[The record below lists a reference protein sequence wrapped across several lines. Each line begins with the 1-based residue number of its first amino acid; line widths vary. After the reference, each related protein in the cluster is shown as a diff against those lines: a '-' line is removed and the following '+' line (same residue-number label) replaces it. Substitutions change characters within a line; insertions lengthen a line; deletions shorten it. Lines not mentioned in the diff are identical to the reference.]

1 MLNAFFWITVI
12 IVISAII
19 EMVRRK
25 TIREKYGFVWLTIAF
40 LISLGAIFPNYVN
53 KLSIF
58 LGFQYLSN
66 FVLFFFSIINLLLI
80 MQLTLALGK
89 NEQQS
94 QTLAEEIAL
103 INQKIAELEYIE
115 KDFSVKSIE
124 Q

>member
-1 MLNAFFWITVI
+1 MLNAFFWITVV

-25 TIREKYGFVWLTIAF
+25 TIREKYAFVWLTIAF

>member
-1 MLNAFFWITVI
+1 MLNAFFWITVV

-25 TIREKYGFVWLTIAF
+25 TIREKYAFVWLTIAF

-103 INQKIAELEYIE
+103 INQKIAELE
-115 KDFSVKSIE
+115 
-124 Q
+124 